1 MNEYGAIQSVH
12 LDANVT
18 SIDRLGLDIAN
29 IAEPTN
35 NQSFQSIISNGLKNM
50 DSKINTANEMVQEFA
65 VDNSVPL
72 HQVTMA
78 LEEARLSVEM
88 AMQVRARLIEGYREI
103 MNMQL

>member
-18 SIDRLGLDIAN
+18 SIDRLGLDMAN
-29 IAEPTN
+29 IAESTN
-35 NQSFQSIISNGLKNM
+35 TQSFQSIISNGLENM

>member
-1 MNEYGAIQSVH
+1 MEYAAIE
-12 LDANVT
+12 
-18 SIDRLGLDIAN
+18 SITMDTNISAVERLGLDNN
-29 IAEPTN
+29 IAKAET
-35 NQSFQSIISNGLKNM
+35 QSFQNLLQNGLENM
-50 DSKINTANEMVQEFA
+50 DNKINYANDMVQQFA

-78 LEEARLSVEM
+78 LEEARLSVEL